1 VTAPSEHLQVGYVSR
16 AHGLTGE
23 LAVRTFDPA
32 SSSLLEVKRLLL
44 RPRQGEDRV
53 LVVRSVRT
61 TPKEFLL
68 ILEGVKR
75 REDSEALVG
84 ATVFAFRA
92 DLPPP
97 EEGEYFQGDLI
108 GLAGQTEDGEALGT
122 VEEIWNT
129 GEVPT
134 IVVRGGPRGEV
145 AVPFV
150 EAFVPRVD
158 LEAGLVI
165 IRPLEYLE

>member
-1 VTAPSEHLQVGYVSR
+1 MTASPHLQVGYISR
-16 AHGLTGE
+16 AHGLKGE
-23 LAVRTFDPA
+23 LAIRTFDPA
-32 SSSLLEVKRLLL
+32 SSSLLEVKRVLL
-44 RPRQGEDRV
+44 RPRQGEDRE
-53 LVVRSVRT
+53 LELRSVRS
-61 TPKEFLL
+61 TPKEFLVM
-68 ILEGVKR
+68 LEGVRR
-75 REDSEALVG
+75 REDSEPLVG

-97 EEGEYFQGDLI
+97 EEGEYFQGDLV
-108 GLAGQTEDGEALGT
+108 GLVAQTEDGEALGT

-134 IVVRGGPRGEV
+134 LVVRGGARGEV

-158 LEAGLVI
+158 LDARTVI